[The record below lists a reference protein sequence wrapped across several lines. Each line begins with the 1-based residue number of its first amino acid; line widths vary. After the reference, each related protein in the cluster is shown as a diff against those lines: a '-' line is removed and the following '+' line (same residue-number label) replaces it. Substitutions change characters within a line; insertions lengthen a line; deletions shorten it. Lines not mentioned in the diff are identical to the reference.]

1 MFCFL
6 CVRKLFSDRE
16 VNRILETLENN
27 PVLDKAW
34 DVRVSHHL
42 IIYDAYK
49 IRNIIISDVLWIFI
63 PFMVNSSLLSWLMVR
78 VERQGCYYGI
88 NLAVTSRVWL
98 PDVRKWSTPVK
109 RFVYFVLKLKNSFLL
124 SNVVCI
130 CFLEMHYKGP

>member
-1 MFCFL
+1 M
-6 CVRKLFSDRE
+6 FSDRE

-42 IIYDAYK
+42 IIYEAYK
-49 IRNIIISDVLWIFI
+49 VRNIIISDVLCIFI
-63 PFMVNSSLLSWLMVR
+63 PFLINSSLLSWLMVR

-98 PDVRKWSTPVK
+98 PDVRKWSTLVK
-109 RFVYFVLKLKNSFLL
+109 RFVYFVLKLKMMF
-124 SNVVCI
+124 C
-130 CFLEMHYKGP
+130 